1 MTGALPDTIAAVA
14 TPSGRGGVGVVRI
27 SGPGTS
33 QVTRRILGILPPPRQ
48 ALYRV
53 FRDADGTPID
63 RGIALFFPAPHSY
76 TGDDVLELQGHGG
89 PVVMDMLLQAAVRLG
104 ARQARPGEF
113 SERAFL
119 NGKLDLAQ
127 AEAVADLIESSTEQ
141 AARGA
146 YHSLQGEFSARV
158 CTLVDSL
165 TELRTYVEAAIDF
178 AEEEE
183 NFLSGPE
190 LEERLR
196 AVVCQAKSLLANA
209 HQGALLR
216 DGMTLVIAGRPNVG
230 KSSLLNALAGRDS
243 AIVTEIP
250 GTTRDVL
257 REHIQIDG
265 MPVHV
270 LDTAGLRQTDDAVER
285 VGIDRAWQAISQA
298 DALLLV
304 VDHPLGFGPSDQ
316 ELLERFPPGPD
327 RIVVHNKVD
336 LIQATARI
344 DLAVGGQSIHLS
356 ALTGEGLPLLREHL
370 KGLMGFA
377 GGEGCFTARRRHLEA
392 LRRAGVGLGE
402 ALTHLRDGH
411 AGELVAEDLR
421 QAQHHLGEITGEFT
435 PDDLLGRIFASFCIG
450 K

>member
-1 MTGALPDTIAAVA
+1 MTRALPDTIAAVA

-27 SGPGTS
+27 SGPGAP
-33 QVTRRILGILPPPRQ
+33 QVAHRILGTVPPPRQ
-48 ALYRV
+48 ALYRA

-89 PVVMDMLLQAAVRLG
+89 TVVMDMILQAALRLG
-104 ARQARPGEF
+104 ARPARPGEF

-127 AEAVADLIESSTEQ
+127 AEAVADLIDSSTEQ

-146 YHSLQGEFSARV
+146 YRSLQGEFSTRV
-158 CTLVDSL
+158 RTLVDSL
-165 TELRTYVEAAIDF
+165 ADLRTHVEAAIDF
-178 AEEEE
+178 AEEEVDPVSE
-183 NFLSGPE
+183 PDLQKRLSALTGE
-190 LEERLR
+190 VER
-196 AVVCQAKSLLANA
+196 LLANA
-209 HQGALLR
+209 YQGALLR

-230 KSSLLNALAGRDS
+230 KSSLLNVLAGRDS
-243 AIVTEIP
+243 AIVTEVP

-270 LDTAGLRQTDDAVER
+270 LDTAGLRQTDDVIER
-285 VGIDRAWQAISQA
+285 LGIDRAWRAISEA

-304 VDHPLGFGPSDQ
+304 VDHPLGFGPADQ
-316 ELLERFPPGPD
+316 EILQRFPIGPE

-336 LIQATARI
+336 LTGAPARI
-344 DLAVGGQSIHLS
+344 DRTAGGESIHLS
-356 ALTGEGLPLLREHL
+356 AATGEGLSLLREHL
-370 KGLMGFA
+370 KGIMGFA
-377 GGEGCFTARRRHLEA
+377 GGEGCFTARRRHLDA
-392 LRRAGVGLGE
+392 LRRAGTSLGE
-402 ALTHLRDGH
+402 ALIHLRDGH
-411 AGELVAEDLR
+411 AGELAAEDLR
-421 QAQHHLGEITGEFT
+421 LAQHGLGQITGEFT
-435 PDDLLGRIFASFCIG
+435 TDDLLGRIFSSFCIG